1 MLKCQ
6 ELPSGNIFIDTGYG
20 QKDIRTTQLHHH
32 KIESNIPFYPQNFN
46 YSIYNGLNQFITFLW
61 FVALMPNL
69 HYLISK
75 ISPAIIPQTSEK
87 RMASKIGKLIFE
99 IE

>member
-1 MLKCQ
+1 M
-6 ELPSGNIFIDTGYG
+6 GYG
-20 QKDIRTTQLHHH
+20 QNDIRTTQLHHH
-32 KIESNIPFYPQNFN
+32 KIESNIPFSPQNFN

-61 FVALMPNL
+61 SVAPMPNL
-69 HYLISK
+69 YYLISK
-75 ISPAIIPQTSEK
+75 INPEIIPQTSEK